1 MTKIVLIHGG
11 WHGGWCWKKVAP
23 LLRAAGHEVYTPTLT
38 GLGERGHLLSPEV
51 TLDTH
56 VQDIVGML
64 EYEDLREVVLV
75 GHSYG
80 GMVMTSVADRAADR
94 LTHLIY
100 LDAFVPQDGQAL
112 ADLADPT
119 FYANLEAS
127 ARLKGEGWRVPPPPL
142 ERWGI
147 TDEADVRWMQPRIGA
162 HPLKTFK
169 QAVRLTNVAATLLPR
184 TFVYCTD
191 KPAGD
196 SLAPLAKRLRGD
208 TSWRYRELASGHDAM
223 VTAPNEVA
231 ALIVEPMS

>member
-1 MTKIVLIHGG
+1 MTTIVLIHGG

-38 GLGERGHLLSPEV
+38 GLGDRAHLLSPAV

-64 EYEDLREVVLV
+64 ECEDLRGVVLV

-80 GMVMTSVADRAADR
+80 GMVMTAVAERMADRFA
-94 LTHLIY
+94 HLIY

-119 FYANLEAS
+119 FYSNLEAR
-127 ARLKGEGWRVPPPPL
+127 ARSEGEGWRVPPPPL

-147 TDEADVRWMQPRIGA
+147 TYEADVSWMRPRIGS
-162 HPLKTFK
+162 HPLKTFN
-169 QAVRLTNVAATLLPR
+169 QAVRLTDEAAAVLPR
-184 TFVYCTD
+184 TFIYCTD

-196 SLAPLAKRLRGD
+196 SLARLAKRLRGE
-208 TSWRYRELASGHDAM
+208 TSWRYRELTSGHDAM
-223 VTAPNEVA
+223 VTAPRELA
-231 ALIVEPMS
+231 ALLLELT